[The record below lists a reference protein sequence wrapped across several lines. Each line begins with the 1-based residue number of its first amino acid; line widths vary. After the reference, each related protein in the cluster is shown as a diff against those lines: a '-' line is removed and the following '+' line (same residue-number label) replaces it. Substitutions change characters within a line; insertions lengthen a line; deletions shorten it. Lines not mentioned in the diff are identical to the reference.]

1 MSKTAALIQ
10 ARMSS
15 RRFPGKVLE
24 SLGGLPMIVFMA
36 RRVRRAETLGEVA
49 VVTSED
55 PSDDP
60 LAAVL
65 AKHGIPCFRGDLHD
79 VLSRYVAAAAAHEAT
94 EIVRL
99 TGDCPLADPAVID
112 SVVRVRRESDADYAS
127 NIEPRTFPDGLDVEC
142 FTRATLASAA
152 RRAMAPLE
160 REHVTPW
167 MRAAGNGLRRSG
179 VSTIVDCSQL
189 RLTVDYPADL
199 AAIRR
204 LVELVDRAPD
214 AFDMFD
220 VLRCLD
226 RHPEIIEMNASAG
239 RLETT

>member
-15 RRFPGKVLE
+15 NRFPGKVLE

-36 RRVRRAETLGEVA
+36 ARVRRAATLEEVS
-49 VVTSED
+49 VVTSVD
-55 PSDDP
+55 PTDDA
-60 LAAVL
+60 LAVVL
-65 AKHGIPCFRGDLHD
+65 EKHGIPCFRGDLHD
-79 VLSRYVAAAAAHEAT
+79 VLSRFSAAATAHQAT

-112 SVVRVRRESDADYAS
+112 SIVRARREANADYAS
-127 NIEPRTFPDGLDVEC
+127 NIEPRTYPDGLDVEC
-142 FTRATLASAA
+142 FTRAALERAA
-152 RRAMAPLE
+152 QEARDPPE

-167 MRAAGNGLRRSG
+167 MRATGSGLKRVG
-179 VSTIVDCSQL
+179 VSTIVDGSRL

-204 LVELVDRAPD
+204 LLALVDRAPD

-220 VLRCLD
+220 MLRCLAE
-226 RHPEIIEMNASAG
+226 HPEIIEMNASAQ